1 MKEKMLLKNSW
12 AALLIS
18 SIACIYY
25 IVIQD
30 YLEVN
35 VIVSVLWS
43 ILNLALVY
51 RVVASISPF
60 KRK

>member
-1 MKEKMLLKNSW
+1 MKEKMLLKNGW
-12 AALLIS
+12 VALLIS

-43 ILNLALVY
+43 IFNLALVY

>member
-1 MKEKMLLKNSW
+1 MKNKMSLKSGW
-12 AALLIS
+12 IALLIS
-18 SIACIYY
+18 CIACIYY

-43 ILNLALVY
+43 MLNLALVY
-51 RVVASISPF
+51 RVVALIIPV

>member
-1 MKEKMLLKNSW
+1 MKEKILLRKEW
-12 AALLIS
+12 IALMIS

-43 ILNLALVY
+43 MFNLALVY
-51 RVVASISPF
+51 RIVASISRL
-60 KRK
+60 KKK